1 MYIFSPIYGSFGRIV
16 NISCLVFIFAKYRP
30 SLFHFNFRKKGEIL
44 EGTEVVVSLSLI
56 HALSEIHPLSETSAL
71 LASKRNL
78 RENLPRQHALSASPA
93 RPMRFLSLLVL
104 SVPGSLSQNSL
115 TRA

>member
-1 MYIFSPIYGSFGRIV
+1 M
-16 NISCLVFIFAKYRP
+16 
-30 SLFHFNFRKKGEIL
+30 
-44 EGTEVVVSLSLI
+44 EGVEVVVSLSLI